1 MTRRV
6 LGGTVVVLIAGVLV
20 VYGSA
25 GAVRVWHMK
34 REIAVLERDLTAL
47 RAQTEKL
54 SATVEQLRNDP
65 HAIEKLAREELGMA
79 RQGETILKFPS
90 TPR

>member
-6 LGGTVVVLIAGVLV
+6 LGGAAVVVVAGVLA
-20 VYGSA
+20 VYGGT
-25 GAVRVWHMK
+25 GAVRVWQMT
-34 REIAVLERDLTAL
+34 REIEALERDLTAL
-47 RAQTEKL
+47 RAQADKL
-54 SATVEQLRNDP
+54 ALTVEQLRNDP

-79 RQGETILKFPS
+79 REGETILKFPS

>member
-6 LGGTVVVLIAGVLV
+6 LGGAAVLVIAGVLA
-20 VYGSA
+20 VYGST
-25 GAVRVWHMK
+25 GAVRVWQMK
-34 REIAVLERDLTAL
+34 RAIEALERDLTAL
-47 RAQTEKL
+47 RAQADKL
-54 SATVEQLRNDP
+54 ALTVEQLRNDP

-79 RQGETILKFPS
+79 REGETILKFPS